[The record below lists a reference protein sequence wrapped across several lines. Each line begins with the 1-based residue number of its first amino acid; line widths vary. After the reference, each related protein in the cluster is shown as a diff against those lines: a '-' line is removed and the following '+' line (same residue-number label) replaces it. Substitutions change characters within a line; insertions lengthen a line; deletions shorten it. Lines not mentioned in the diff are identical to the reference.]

1 MEDHKRLIQVVEK
14 IAQKEGISKS
24 AVGDRLG
31 YKSGHW
37 FMILNGKR
45 TITDRL
51 LISMK
56 AVYGVNIEFITK
68 GTMPMFREEIPG
80 FPGAHPEVLVRI
92 HSMLKGL
99 SNDELQDVLKYVSNK
114 KKA

>member
-1 MEDHKRLIQVVEK
+1 MEEYKRLIQVVEK

-56 AVYGVNIEFITK
+56 AVYGANMDFITK
-68 GTMPMFREEIPG
+68 GALPMFREEIPG
-80 FPGAHPEVLVRI
+80 FPGKHPEVLVKI
-92 HSMLKGL
+92 HTMLKSL
-99 SNDELQDVLKYVSNK
+99 SNEELQEVLDYVTK
-114 KKA
+114 KNA